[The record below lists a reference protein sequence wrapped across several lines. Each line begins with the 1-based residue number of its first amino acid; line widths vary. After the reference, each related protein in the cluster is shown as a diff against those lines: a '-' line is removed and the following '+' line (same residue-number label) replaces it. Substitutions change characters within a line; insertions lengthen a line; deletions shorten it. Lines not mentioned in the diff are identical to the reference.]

1 MNIQYLSLDEVLVL
15 HKKLID
21 EFGGHHGVRDLG
33 ALESALIR
41 PQLGYY
47 DTVQAQ
53 AAALIESLANN
64 HPFVDGNK
72 RVAFFAADVF
82 LRLNACFLDCDAG
95 ETYAHWMHLFE
106 SQQFR
111 FEQLLTWTESVCKP
125 TINSNH

>member
-1 MNIQYLSLDEVLVL
+1 MNIQHLSLDEVLVL

-47 DTVQAQ
+47 DTIQQQ
-53 AAALIESLANN
+53 AAAMIESLANN

-72 RVAFFAADVF
+72 RIAFFGADVF
-82 LRLNACFLDCDAG
+82 LRLNGYFLDCDS
-95 ETYAHWMHLFE
+95 ESTYTHWIHLFE
-106 SQQFR
+106 NHQFQFKR
-111 FEQLLTWTESVCKP
+111 LLLWVESVYKP
-125 TINSNH
+125 LGS